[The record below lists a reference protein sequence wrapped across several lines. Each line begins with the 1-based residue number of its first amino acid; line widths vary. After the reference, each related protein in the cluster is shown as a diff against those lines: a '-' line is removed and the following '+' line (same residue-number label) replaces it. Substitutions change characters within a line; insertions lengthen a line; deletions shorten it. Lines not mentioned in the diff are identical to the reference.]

1 MRGILNS
8 TNSCVILRSC
18 YLCFWYLNKVI
29 RKYILEKLSMLFKT
43 DDSHILYIGDPD
55 NKHTVKHYPEL
66 WPFFDFKYS
75 VKRSGRDVPQ
85 GSILG
90 PILFLIL
97 INYLPKA
104 STFFTILFADDA
116 VLQLSSKISCISCNL
131 EIIDMSNPGGGRAEL
146 VYHSLKWLLN
156 NCFCFVFQ

>member
-1 MRGILNS
+1 MELARIRGILNS
-8 TNSCVILRSC
+8 SNSCVILRSC

-29 RKYILEKLSMLFKT
+29 RKYILEKLSLLFKT

-97 INYLPKA
+97 INNLRKA
-104 STFFTILFADDA
+104 STLFTILVAIWCSTATFFKK
-116 VLQLSSKISCISCNL
+116 LTQLIWFGKFNAL
-131 EIIDMSNPGGGRAEL
+131 
-146 VYHSLKWLLN
+146 
-156 NCFCFVFQ
+156 

>member
-90 PILFLIL
+90 TILFLIL
-97 INYLPKA
+97 INNLPKA

-146 VYHSLKWLLN
+146 RLFIVL
-156 NCFCFVFQ
+156 